1 MKLLRFP
8 SKEAVV
14 SSPCARRLR
23 TRCESCGEPTVV
35 QDRVVTRSACDAPR
49 VPTSGAL
56 LNDGNPRE
64 RRSGRLPTYDQRII
78 QTWLGSLRRG

>member
-35 QDRVVTRSACDAPR
+35 QDRVERDSVRLRCSSCAYVWRIA
-49 VPTSGAL
+49 
-56 LNDGNPRE
+56 E
-64 RRSGRLPTYDQRII
+64 RRQSAREA
-78 QTWLGSLRRG
+78 